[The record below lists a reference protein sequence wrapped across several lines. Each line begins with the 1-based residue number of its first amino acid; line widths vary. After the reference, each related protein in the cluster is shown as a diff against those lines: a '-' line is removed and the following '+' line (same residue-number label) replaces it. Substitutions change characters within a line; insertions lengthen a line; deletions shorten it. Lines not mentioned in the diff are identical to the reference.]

1 MQSYETI
8 PVRARVFRHP
18 RPILTLSPETAR
30 QNLIALHA
38 LHKPTPAPHK
48 HTPFRTIFRPHGIGK
63 RLQSKTQHYLTAN
76 SLYYNTLQTAQITV
90 SQHNHAENLF
100 KSFNFCVNISLFWCL
115 WCLRCL
121 WCLHR
126 VCTHIYNIYNII
138 YII

>member
-100 KSFNFCVNISLFWCL
+100 KSFNFCVNISLLVSLVSGVFGVFGVFI
-115 WCLRCL
+115 
-121 WCLHR
+121 
-126 VCTHIYNIYNII
+126 VCARIYIVNII